1 MEKRTN
7 LFGWDI
13 TPRRELWQEI
23 DRLYKQLEIQE
34 CHLAD
39 KQKENDKLRQAGDTV
54 RAQLKNLDVRN
65 TQLLAEK
72 ADCMKDCER
81 LTELND
87 GLTAQNRSLTAQLSE
102 LHKQLE
108 EAQEA
113 LRRTNGDT
121 IRLTRENAELRR
133 TSCKQRTNTKKQSS

>member
-13 TPRRELWQEI
+13 TPRRELWQDI
-23 DRLYKQLEIQE
+23 RRLYKQLEIQE

-39 KQKENDKLRQAGDTV
+39 KQKEND
-54 RAQLKNLDVRN
+54 
-65 TQLLAEK
+65 
-72 ADCMKDCER
+72 
-81 LTELND
+81 

-102 LHKQLE
+102 LHDGLA

-113 LRRTNGDT
+113 NNRLSAENA
-121 IRLTRENAELRR
+121 RLTTENAGLRR
-133 TSCKQRTNTKKQSS
+133 TSCKRRTNTKKQPS

>member
-1 MEKRTN
+1 MEKRT
-7 LFGWDI
+7 LLGCDI
-13 TPRRELWQEI
+13 TPRRDLWQEI
-23 DRLYKQLEIQE
+23 RRLYKQLEIQE

-87 GLTAQNRSLTAQLSE
+87 GLTAQNRSLTAQLSG

-108 EAQEA
+108 AAQEA
-113 LRRTNGDT
+113 NNRLRAENAELAAT
-121 IRLTRENAELRR
+121 NAELRR
-133 TSCKQRTNTKKQSS
+133 TSR

>member
-13 TPRRELWQEI
+13 TPRRDLRQEI
-23 DRLYKQLEIQE
+23 RRLYKQLEIQE

-87 GLTAQNRSLTAQLSE
+87 GLTAQLAGLR
-102 LHKQLE
+102 KQLE
-108 EAQEA
+108 EAEEA

-121 IRLTRENAELRR
+121 IRLTRENAKLRR
-133 TSCKQRTNTKKQSS
+133 TSCKRRTNTKKQRS

>member
-13 TPRRELWQEI
+13 TPRRDLWQEI
-23 DRLYKQLEIQE
+23 RRLYKQLEIQE

-87 GLTAQNRSLTAQLSE
+87 GLTAQLAGLR
-102 LHKQLE
+102 KQLE
-108 EAQEA
+108 EAEEA

-121 IRLTRENAELRR
+121 IRLTRENAKLRR
-133 TSCKQRTNTKKQSS
+133 TSCKRRTNTKKQPS

>member
-1 MEKRTN
+1 M
-7 LFGWDI
+7 
-13 TPRRELWQEI
+13 
-23 DRLYKQLEIQE
+23 
-34 CHLAD
+34 
-39 KQKENDKLRQAGDTV
+39 
-54 RAQLKNLDVRN
+54 RAQLKNLDARN

-108 EAQEA
+108 EAEEA

-121 IRLTRENAELRR
+121 IRLTRLLQEVRRSSCKRR
-133 TSCKQRTNTKKQSS
+133 TNLKNTQQ